1 MAQPIQ
7 KLNAPYAEVA
17 LGLSIKD
24 KGDDAMLRTSAPVG
38 PNLQDSGGMSKP
50 SVNTQPF
57 NNSRLEQQNV
67 GQNISTAVPGAQS
80 AAIGQVRVQN
90 AQVSQAEQQAHQF
103 KNSRVAEY
111 LYANDGGTAT
121 FALSLPEVA
130 DQVHA
135 NVAKQKQIATTMGN
149 PAASNSFQA

>member
-17 LGLSIKD
+17 LGMSTKD
-24 KGDDAMLRTSAPVG
+24 KGYDAMLRTSAPVG

-57 NNSRLEQQNV
+57 NNARLEQQNV

-80 AAIGQVRVQN
+80 AAIGQVRKQN
-90 AQVSQAEQQAHQF
+90 AEMSQQEQKAHQF
-103 KNSRVAEY
+103 KNERVAEY

-121 FALSLPEVA
+121 FALSVPEVA
-130 DQVHA
+130 NQVHQ
-135 NVAKQKQIATTMGN
+135 NVAQQKAIATQMGN
-149 PAASNSFQA
+149 PAASNHFQA